1 MKNDDQKAK
10 ILGMINL
17 KKSSDWLL
25 GWLIWKEMG
34 KMSDRRGGSGRVM
47 KKLAI
52 AALLLTTF
60 TLSGCA
66 GNKDIWGT
74 EYEFKEAEIKM
85 MDGTVKKVKVKE
97 WSRDDQA
104 NNIRVTTTDGTLY
117 YSGSENI
124 MLINEKNEATTQ
136 KSAKSSESAK
146 NY

>member
-1 MKNDDQKAK
+1 MEK
-10 ILGMINL
+10 IC
-17 KKSSDWLL
+17 D
-25 GWLIWKEMG
+25 
-34 KMSDRRGGSGRVM
+34 RGGAGRVM

-52 AALLLTTF
+52 ATLLPAL
-60 TLSGCA
+60 TLADYG

-74 EYEFKEAEIKM
+74 EYEFKKAEIKM

-104 NNIRVTTTDGTLY
+104 NNIRVTTPDGKSY

-136 KSAKSSESAK
+136 KSAKSSESVK

>member
-1 MKNDDQKAK
+1 
-10 ILGMINL
+10 
-17 KKSSDWLL
+17 
-25 GWLIWKEMG
+25 
-34 KMSDRRGGSGRVM
+34 M
-47 KKLAI
+47 KKLDI
-52 AALLLTTF
+52 AALLPAL
-60 TLSGCA
+60 TLSDYG

-74 EYEFKEAEIKM
+74 EYEFKKAEIKM

-104 NNIRVTTTDGTLY
+104 NNIRVTTP
-117 YSGSENI
+117 ENI

>member
-1 MKNDDQKAK
+1 
-10 ILGMINL
+10 
-17 KKSSDWLL
+17 
-25 GWLIWKEMG
+25 MG

-136 KSAKSSESAK
+136 KSAKSSESVK